1 MLVMKTVQ
9 NRLGN
14 DTAIV
19 RNPTIVQNR
28 YDRGAIGYARPETR
42 ADARG
47 CNERPALLAQAGRYA
62 AGEPEYYSGFTF
74 SALGP
79 VGPLPRANDTR
90 CLSRKSSNRVPKQPD

>member
-1 MLVMKTVQ
+1 MKSGGVGKNIAPFTNQARSSNELHSFVAVGR

-47 CNERPALLAQAGRYA
+47 CN
-62 AGEPEYYSGFTF
+62 
-74 SALGP
+74 
-79 VGPLPRANDTR
+79 
-90 CLSRKSSNRVPKQPD
+90 